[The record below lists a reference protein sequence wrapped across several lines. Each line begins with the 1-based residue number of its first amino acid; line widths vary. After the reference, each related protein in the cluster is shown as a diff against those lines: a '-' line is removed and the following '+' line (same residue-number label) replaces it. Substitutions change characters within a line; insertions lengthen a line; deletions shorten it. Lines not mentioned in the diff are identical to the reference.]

1 MSNVYKSNFV
11 NQSKSE
17 RRVIDSNERVMTRL
31 EAIKE
36 QMLSDVAQENLSGLD
51 PGIVGEL
58 VDPDNLDAN
67 IDDPD
72 RIQSDMEV
80 PADIEF
86 MSAKALDI
94 ERKANERAAQI
105 IHDAKEEADSI
116 INNAQIKAK
125 DIRDAAHKE
134 GFESGVKEST
144 VMIQNKIDSVN
155 EQYEAD
161 KASLEEEYEQLKARL
176 EPQLVDV
183 LLTVFQKVTG
193 AIADTNKGVILHLVE
208 AVMRN
213 SEISRDFLIR
223 VSPDDYQ
230 FMLNN
235 TDRLYQH
242 ASHNVR
248 IEITEDNNMKR
259 NQCIIE
265 TDMGVFD
272 CSLDI
277 QLENLSNEIRLL
289 SCVLD

>member
-1 MSNVYKSNFV
+1 M
-11 NQSKSE
+11 
-17 RRVIDSNERVMTRL
+17 
-31 EAIKE
+31 
-36 QMLSDVAQENLSGLD
+36 
-51 PGIVGEL
+51 
-58 VDPDNLDAN
+58 
-67 IDDPD
+67 
-72 RIQSDMEV
+72 
-80 PADIEF
+80 
-86 MSAKALDI
+86 
-94 ERKANERAAQI
+94 
-105 IHDAKEEADSI
+105 
-116 INNAQIKAK
+116 
-125 DIRDAAHKE
+125 
-134 GFESGVKEST
+134 
-144 VMIQNKIDSVN
+144 
-155 EQYEAD
+155 
-161 KASLEEEYEQLKARL
+161 
-176 EPQLVDV
+176 DV